1 MPGFTTRAGAGGP
14 IIGFSVLFNV
24 RRLWGFEWRAELVL
38 VKESRVFS
46 DDGEGSG
53 SPPRGLMGSAAL
65 PTTG

>member
-14 IIGFSVLFNV
+14 IGFSALSNV
-24 RRLWGFEWRAELVL
+24 RRVWAFEWRAELVL

-65 PTTG
+65 PATG